1 MIYSDVVIPNQ
12 LQTIKVV
19 IKSFIKI
26 YELQIR
32 VGDIKVGTSLQ
43 QLSIDLIIF
52 LLKLCYLILSYF

>member
-43 QLSIDLIIF
+43 QLSVDLNF